1 MADPLSLL
9 TRRRETQRSG
19 ARPDERET
27 QRSGARPGDRWEG
40 LPDDGAR
47 VALVVEG
54 GGSRATYS
62 AGMAAALEDQGFGE
76 CFDAVYGVSAGSLNA
91 AWFTAGMARAA
102 MAPWVDRSVMRGTI
116 DPRRLLRGGP
126 VVDLAHLVEHVYVHE
141 FPMPFDR
148 VLAGPFHPMATDA
161 ATGASTDLRPL
172 LTGPE
177 DVPRALRASST
188 LPVLAGPPQTLH
200 GRRFVDGGLAEP
212 VAVHTALAAGI
223 THLVVLRTHAAE
235 HVPAEPPGV
244 VDAIVRRWL
253 RRHAPGVLDPW
264 RRRVAEAA
272 RTEAVLDGLGERVVQ
287 VRPPADAPAVSRTS
301 TDLGL
306 LGEAL
311 QVGYAEV
318 GDTVGDDL
326 STPPAR

>member
-1 MADPLSLL
+1 MADPLTLL
-9 TRRRETQRSG
+9 TRRRE
-19 ARPDERET
+19 
-27 QRSGARPGDRWEG
+27 G
-40 LPDDGAR
+40 LPDDGSR

-62 AGMAAALEDQGFGE
+62 AGMAAALEDQGLGG

-91 AWFTAGMARAA
+91 AWFTAGMAREA

-116 DPRRLLRGGP
+116 EPRRLLRGGP

-141 FPMPFDR
+141 FPMPFER

-172 LTGPE
+172 LHSPD

-188 LPVLAGPPQTLH
+188 LPVLAGPPVAVA

-212 VAVHTALAAGI
+212 VAVHAALAAGI

-244 VDAIVRRWL
+244 VDLVVRRWL
-253 RRHAPGVLDPW
+253 RRHAPGVVGPW
-264 RRRVAEAA
+264 RDRVAEAA
-272 RTEAVLDGLGERVVQ
+272 RTEAVLDGLGERVWQ

-311 QVGYAEV
+311 EVGYAEASTRSHNARSV
-318 GDTVGDDL
+318 GESGSTV
-326 STPPAR
+326 